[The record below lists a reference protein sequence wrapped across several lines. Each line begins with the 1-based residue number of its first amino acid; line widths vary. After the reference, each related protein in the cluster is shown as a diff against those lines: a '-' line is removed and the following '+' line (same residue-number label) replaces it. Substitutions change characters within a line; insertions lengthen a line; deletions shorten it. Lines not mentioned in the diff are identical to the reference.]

1 MCGLFGIIS
10 KDEQPFDYST
20 FCTLGIAN
28 DTRGGDS
35 CGYFI
40 DGHYEYGIKENKYFQ
55 NFFVEN
61 EFLNNVKTSTI
72 ALGHCRKASVGTI
85 DETTAQ
91 PVVIYN
97 DNGCVDYVLMHNGTI
112 YNYKDL
118 AKKYIPNISIKDLTD
133 SQVMALI
140 FYHTGY
146 KAINEYNGAAV
157 FVIVDYR
164 NKVPKVF
171 LFKGES
177 KKIEYSK
184 ETSEERPLYICID
197 KSKKEMVFSSIY
209 TYLYALRKDIKVY
222 SIGSNVLVEFTGD
235 DVEIIEEMDRSKM
248 IQSKIHTPQIFYN
261 TSIYNNYFFD
271 SYDEV
276 FSDFIII
283 DQTNN
288 TYSNGTKLH
297 GKIML
302 TNYGRILDQFIKN
315 CNCKI
320 VYFWRGIALKSKT
333 CFYFLKALQKKY
345 NLDDKTFD
353 LKFENIIRFLS
364 IDGIYIQ
371 NNIWVK
377 AISPQL
383 NIPFTGTLNMLTS
396 RCINSYKNGI
406 KTTSRYSNPDA
417 EYAYDI
423 FGNNKININFKNIL
437 KECKSMMK

>member
-10 KDEQPFDYST
+10 KEEQSFDYPA

-28 DTRGGDS
+28 DARGGDS

-40 DGHYEYGIKENKYFQ
+40 DGHHEYGVKKNKYFQ
-55 NFFVEN
+55 DFFIEN
-61 EFLNNVKTSTI
+61 EFLNSVKTSTI
-72 ALGHCRKASVGTI
+72 AIGHCRKASVGAI

-97 DNGCVDYVLMHNGTI
+97 NNGNIDYVLMHNGTI
-112 YNYKDL
+112 YNYEDL
-118 AKKYIPNISIKDLTD
+118 AKKYIPNISIKGLTD

-140 FYHTGY
+140 FYHAGY
-146 KAINEYNGAAV
+146 KALNEYNGAAV

-177 KKIEYSK
+177 KKSEYSK

-197 KSKKEMVFSSIY
+197 KNKKELVFSSIY
-209 TYLYALRKDIKVY
+209 TYLYSLRKNIKVY
-222 SIGSNVLVEFTGD
+222 SICSNMLVEFTGKNI
-235 DVEIIEEMDRSKM
+235 EIINKVDRSKM
-248 IQSKIHTPQIFYN
+248 IQSKIYTSPTIYN
-261 TSIYNNYFFD
+261 TSIYNNYYFD
-271 SYDEV
+271 TYDEIP
-276 FSDFIII
+276 SDFIII
-283 DQTNN
+283 NQTNN
-288 TYSNGTKLH
+288 TYSNSTKLH
-297 GKIML
+297 GKIIL
-302 TNYGRILDQFIKN
+302 TNYGRILNQFIKN
-315 CNCKI
+315 YNCKVI
-320 VYFWRGIALKSKT
+320 YFWRGIALKSKS
-333 CFYFLKALQKKY
+333 CFCFLKALQKKY
-345 NLDDKTFD
+345 NLDDETFD

-383 NIPFTGTLNMLTS
+383 SIPFTGTLNMLTS
-396 RCINSYKNGI
+396 RCISSYVNGI
-406 KTTSRYSNPDA
+406 KTVNRYSNTND

-423 FGNNKININFKNIL
+423 FGNSKININFKNIL